1 MNCNILIIG
10 GGFCGLRLAML
21 LQERGED
28 FQLLEARER
37 FGGRILSKGDANAAY
52 DLGPAWFWPGQLR
65 MESLIKELGLQSFE
79 QYSNGELL
87 FENEIGHV
95 QRGRGFSSMEGSCR
109 LDGGFG
115 ELISAITR
123 KLPEDRLHLSRQVI
137 RVQKQNDR
145 IEVTCQSGENVS
157 ANNVIFALPP
167 RLAANLTF
175 APALPEASISALHGT
190 PTWMAGQAK
199 AVAVYQYPFWRE
211 NGLSGDAMSRRGPLV
226 EIHDASSANGGFPAL
241 FGFVGVPAIQRQ
253 NETWLRHEIIDQL
266 VRLFGPEAKE
276 TKQLFLKDWAFDTFT
291 ATAIDHHPVY
301 SHPQYGRPKTLHG
314 LWKNR
319 ILFAGTEM
327 APRFGGYLE
336 GALEAAEDTFDLLR
350 AESV

>member
-145 IEVTCQSGENVS
+145 IEVSNSTMLTTCV
-157 ANNVIFALPP
+157 
-167 RLAANLTF
+167 
-175 APALPEASISALHGT
+175 
-190 PTWMAGQAK
+190 W
-199 AVAVYQYPFWRE
+199 
-211 NGLSGDAMSRRGPLV
+211 
-226 EIHDASSANGGFPAL
+226 
-241 FGFVGVPAIQRQ
+241 
-253 NETWLRHEIIDQL
+253 
-266 VRLFGPEAKE
+266 
-276 TKQLFLKDWAFDTFT
+276 
-291 ATAIDHHPVY
+291 
-301 SHPQYGRPKTLHG
+301 
-314 LWKNR
+314 
-319 ILFAGTEM
+319 
-327 APRFGGYLE
+327 
-336 GALEAAEDTFDLLR
+336 
-350 AESV
+350 